1 MLLLITWASLA
12 FNNPPLAQ
20 LSFPISDTVKRQEQD
35 SVDRKDANKS
45 QVRPSVQE
53 QPSIRKRTP
62 PLNSWTVPEFHGST
76 IDTILI
82 ENPTLRH
89 QFLRNLL
96 IPAEPFIDD
105 PAATALK
112 LFNDR
117 LDKSSKFTPF
127 ERMSLI
133 TKRYAIYNPSDKS
146 LRSYQLDIHKTI
158 RWWFE
163 EVLK

>member
-20 LSFPISDTVKRQEQD
+20 LSCSTFDTVKRQEQD
-35 SVDRKDANKS
+35 SVARKDSNKS

-53 QPSIRKRTP
+53 QPSIRKRRS
-62 PLNSWTVPEFHGST
+62 PLNSWTVPEFHGSA

-96 IPAEPFIDD
+96 IPSEPFIDD
-105 PAATALK
+105 PAAAALK
-112 LFNDR
+112 PFNER
-117 LDKSSKFTPF
+117 LERASKFTPF
-127 ERMSLI
+127 ERMSVI
-133 TKRYAIYNPSDKS
+133 AKRDAIYNPSDKS
-146 LRSYQLDIHKTI
+146 LKSYQLDIRKTI
-158 RWWFE
+158 QWWLE